1 VLYNTL
7 LSLGYKGDTPI
18 YRCWL
23 SMAHDVEVYEDNVT
37 IPIDPSKLWSGSII
51 ASEPNTVVEMMAN
64 TALTY
69 LSESRL
75 TAIVALPTAL
85 LPIWDQENPMWW
97 QRLEATSDRGDPHF
111 SAKTAS
117 LAKYTQYLF
126 NLQQNTVKI
135 SV

>member
-23 SMAHDVEVYEDNVT
+23 SIAHDVEVYEDNVT

-75 TAIVALPTAL
+75 TAIVALPTTL

-97 QRLEATSDRGDPHF
+97 QRLEATSDRGDPHL
-111 SAKTAS
+111 SAKTTS
-117 LAKYTQYLF
+117 LAKYT
-126 NLQQNTVKI
+126 
-135 SV
+135 